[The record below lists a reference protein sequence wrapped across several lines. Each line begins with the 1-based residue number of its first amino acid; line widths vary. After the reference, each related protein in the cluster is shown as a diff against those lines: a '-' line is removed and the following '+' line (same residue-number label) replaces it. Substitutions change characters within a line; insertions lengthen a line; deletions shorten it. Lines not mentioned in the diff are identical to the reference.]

1 MSERTRVVVP
11 ASSANLGSGFDVL
24 GMALSL
30 TAEIGL
36 VDGEIPEGAE
46 IARGKHP
53 AATAFAKAG
62 GSGQVWVRT
71 SIPSGRGLGFSG
83 AVRVGAIAVAHQQ
96 RGTGDVLV
104 DRRTAIFD
112 LARAEEGHGD
122 NVGASLF
129 GGVVVVADA
138 TCVNVPLAV
147 DPSAEPV
154 VVVWIPSYKTS
165 TTESRA
171 TLSATVSRA
180 DAVFNM
186 ARVGLWVNALATG
199 DLSLLAEATDDR
211 LHQDAR
217 LAAVPRSREALEAMR
232 ANGAYG
238 AWLSGSGPT
247 VACLCAA
254 DDAERLSDSLPEG
267 RRAILRID
275 RRGARWAD

>member
-1 MSERTRVVVP
+1 MSSRTRVVVP

-24 GMALSL
+24 GMALSM

-36 VDGEIPEGAE
+36 VDRDDSIPDGAE

-53 AATAFAKAG
+53 AATAFERAG
-62 GSGQVWVRT
+62 GTGQVWVRT

-83 AVRVGAIAVAHQQ
+83 AVRVGAIAVARQQ
-96 RGTGDVLV
+96 TRDVDVLV
-104 DRRTAIFD
+104 DDRQAIFD

-129 GGVVVVADA
+129 GGVVVVADS
-138 TCVNVPLAV
+138 TCRNVPLAV
-147 DPSAEPV
+147 DPA

-165 TTESRA
+165 TAESR
-171 TLSATVSRA
+171 TSLSDTVGRA

-186 ARVGLWVNALATG
+186 ARVGLWVTALATG
-199 DLSLLAEATDDR
+199 ESSLLGEATADR
-211 LHQDAR
+211 LHQDVR
-217 LAAVPRSREALEAMR
+217 LAKVPRSREALDAMT
-232 ANGAYG
+232 AAGAHG

-247 VACLCAA
+247 VAGLCAV
-254 DDAERLSDSLPEG
+254 DDAERISASLPEG
-267 RRAILRID
+267 RRSILRID

>member
-53 AATAFAKAG
+53 AATALAKAG
-62 GSGQVWVRT
+62 GTGQVWVRT

-83 AVRVGAIAVAHQQ
+83 AVRIGAIAVARQQ
-96 RGTGDVLV
+96 ASDGDVLV
-104 DRRTAIFD
+104 DEAQAIFD

-138 TCVNVPLAV
+138 TVMQVPIVV
-147 DPSAEPV
+147 DPA
-154 VVVWIPSYKTS
+154 VVVWIPSYRTS
-165 TTESRA
+165 TSESRG
-171 TLSATVSRA
+171 TLSTSVSRS

-186 ARVGLWVNALATG
+186 ARVALWVGALSTG
-199 DLSLLAEATDDR
+199 DLSLLAEATQDR

-217 LAAVPRSREALEAMR
+217 LAAVPRSGEALEAMR

-254 DDAERLSDSLPEG
+254 DDAERLSDALPEG

>member
-24 GMALSL
+24 GMALTL

-36 VDGEIPEGAE
+36 VDGEIPDGAE

-62 GSGQVWVRT
+62 GTGQVWVRT

-83 AVRVGAIAVAHQQ
+83 AVRVGAIALGRQQ
-96 RGTGDVLV
+96 ASDGDVLV
-104 DRRTAIFD
+104 DERQAIFD

-138 TCVNVPLAV
+138 TVMEVPIVV
-147 DPSAEPV
+147 DPV

-165 TTESRA
+165 TSESRG
-171 TLSATVSRA
+171 TLSTMVSRA

-186 ARVGLWVNALATG
+186 ARVALWVGALSTG
-199 DLSLLAEATDDR
+199 DLSLLAEATRDR

-217 LAAVPRSREALEAMR
+217 LAAVPRSREALERMR
-232 ANGAYG
+232 SAGALG
-238 AWLSGSGPT
+238 VWLSGSGPT
-247 VACLCAA
+247 VACVGDESSAVRIS
-254 DDAERLSDSLPEG
+254 DALPDG